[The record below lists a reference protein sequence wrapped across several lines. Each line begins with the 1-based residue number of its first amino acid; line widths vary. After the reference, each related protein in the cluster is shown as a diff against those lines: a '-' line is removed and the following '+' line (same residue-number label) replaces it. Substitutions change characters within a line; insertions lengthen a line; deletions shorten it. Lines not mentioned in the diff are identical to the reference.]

1 MQYLEF
7 PLREDGSATL
17 CAYLL
22 DPQIRF
28 DRRKTRP
35 AMLVCPGGAYLT
47 LATKEAEPV
56 AARMLG
62 LGYQSFVVRY
72 KHYVLARPEQTGG
85 APKLDEDSHLPE
97 QIVDLMSALR
107 IVHEHAA
114 EWGIDEQRIYCLGFS
129 AGAHL
134 VGSLAERWDEPELLA
149 RAGATS
155 EQTKPAGVVLC
166 YPMISAGPLLRDPSE
181 VPPEMAPM
189 LALVARAIFGT
200 DAPTP
205 EQMEAVDLVR
215 HVRPDM
221 PRVFAWHSS
230 EDVVVDPAETLAF
243 FSALQAAHVPCE
255 LHFFERGS
263 HGTSLCDTTSADS
276 ENDVIPA
283 NAAWVEACRRW
294 LELDAPE
301 ELYSYVVE

>member
-7 PLREDGSATL
+7 PLREDGTATL
-17 CAYLL
+17 CAYVM
-22 DPQIRF
+22 DPHIRF
-28 DRRKTRP
+28 DQYKTRP

-56 AARMLG
+56 AVRWMG

-72 KHYVLARPEQTGG
+72 KHYVVRRQEETGG
-85 APKLDEDSHLPE
+85 EPVVDEDSRIPE
-97 QIVDLMSALR
+97 QLMDLMRAMR

-114 EWGIDEQRIYCLGFS
+114 EWDIDEQRIYCMGFS

-149 RAGATS
+149 RAGATA
-155 EQTKPAGVVLC
+155 EQAKPAGVVMG
-166 YPMISAGPLLRDPSE
+166 YPMISAGLALASPDE
-181 VPPEMAPM
+181 VPPQMLPT
-189 LALVARAIFGT
+189 LALIKRALFAT
-200 DAPTP
+200 DCPTQDQI
-205 EQMEAVDLVR
+205 ESIDLVR

-221 PRVFAWHSS
+221 PRIFAWHST

-255 LHFFERGS
+255 LHFYERGP
-263 HGTSLCDTTSADS
+263 HGVSLCDATTASDAQD
-276 ENDVIPA
+276 IWPA
-283 NAAWVEACRRW
+283 NAAWIEACRCW
-294 LELDAPE
+294 LDTDAPAGE
-301 ELYSYVVE
+301 YSHH